1 MTGGPP
7 GRPSPFPG
15 DAPLRRLPFL
25 LAAALVWFVPG
36 PKGLA
41 AEPLRVCLDPDTPP
55 LSMVA
60 GERHGIYHEVGE
72 RLARALDR
80 PFQVYWW
87 PTDLGK
93 RAIRLTL
100 LADRCDVMLG
110 VPDVKGLMGPRLL
123 VAGPLLELGYVL
135 VLPEGR
141 SIRAI
146 EELRGLRVA
155 VAFNSE
161 AQSALATLDGVEP
174 VTFREPEQ
182 ALRALAKEEVDAAF
196 VWEAPVPWIERETGR
211 RFTIVAVDGPR
222 LRWRSAA
229 GVARANE
236 PLRDRLEELLRGM
249 TAEIAAI
256 ARDYGL
262 RYDGRIVWNWLPASA
277 ERQGSLAPAAV
288 PAIVRVA
295 AEAPAADDPQA
306 LAERGRELFNSV
318 LGCAHCH
325 GPEAVG
331 PDKPRDLR
339 RMKIRYRTG
348 WTEAYWQTVRE
359 GRLQTQSGLVMPA
372 WKDTASEE
380 DLKAILAWL
389 TGLQVS
395 R

>member
-1 MTGGPP
+1 M
-7 GRPSPFPG
+7 
-15 DAPLRRLPFL
+15 RRLPCFF
-25 LAAALVWFVPG
+25 AAALLLLVPG
-36 PKGLA
+36 PKPVA

-55 LSMVA
+55 LSMIA

-72 RLARALDR
+72 RLARALGR
-80 PFQVYWW
+80 PFQAYWW

-123 VAGPLLELGYVL
+123 VAGPILELGYVL

-141 SIRAI
+141 SLGAI
-146 EELRGLRVA
+146 EELRGRRVA
-155 VAFNSE
+155 VAFDSE

-182 ALRALAKEEVDAAF
+182 ALRALARGEVDAAF

-211 RFTIVAVDGPR
+211 RFAIVAVDGPR
-222 LRWRSAA
+222 LRWHSAA

-236 PLRDRLEELLRGM
+236 ALRDRLDELLKGM
-249 TAEIAAI
+249 AEEIAAI

-262 RYDGRIVWNWLPASA
+262 RHDGRIVWNWLPASA

-288 PAIVRVA
+288 PGTVEVA
-295 AEAPAADDPQA
+295 AEAPAPDDLQA
-306 LAERGRELFNSV
+306 IAERGRELFNSV

-325 GPEAVG
+325 GPDAVG

-380 DLKAILAWL
+380 DLRAILAWL

>member
-1 MTGGPP
+1 M
-7 GRPSPFPG
+7 
-15 DAPLRRLPFL
+15 RRLASLTLAAATAFL
-25 LAAALVWFVPG
+25 LAG
-36 PKGLA
+36 PAVA

-55 LSMVA
+55 LSTVQ
-60 GERHGIYHEVGE
+60 GNRHGIYYEVGE
-72 RLARALDR
+72 RLAAALGR

-110 VPDVKGLMGPRLL
+110 VPHVKGLMGPRLL

-135 VLPEGR
+135 VLPEGG
-141 SIRAI
+141 AI
-146 EELRGLRVA
+146 DRIDELVGRRVA

-161 AQSALATLDGVEP
+161 AQNALATLDGVVP

-182 ALRALAKEEVDAAF
+182 ALRALAAGEADAAF

-211 RFTIVAVDGPR
+211 RFTVIAIDGPR
-222 LRWRSAA
+222 LRWQSAA
-229 GVARANE
+229 GVARENE
-236 PLRDRLEELLRGM
+236 ALRDRLDELIRGM
-249 TAEIAAI
+249 REEIAAI
-256 ARDYGL
+256 ARSYGL
-262 RYDGRIVWNWLPASA
+262 RYDGRLTWNWLPASA
-277 ERQGSLAPAAV
+277 ERRSDLPV
-288 PAIVRVA
+288 EPSPIVRVA
-295 AEAPAADDPQA
+295 AEAPAADDLRA
-306 LAERGRELFNSV
+306 VAERGRELFNSV

-325 GPEAVG
+325 GPDAVG

-348 WTEAYWQTVRE
+348 WVDAYWETVRE
-359 GRLQTQSGLVMPA
+359 GRLQTRSGLVMPA

-380 DLKAILAWL
+380 DLRAILAWL

>member
-1 MTGGPP
+1 M
-7 GRPSPFPG
+7 
-15 DAPLRRLPFL
+15 RRLASLTLAAATAFL
-25 LAAALVWFVPG
+25 LAG
-36 PKGLA
+36 PAVA

-55 LSMVA
+55 LSTVQ
-60 GERHGIYHEVGE
+60 GDRHGIYHEVGE
-72 RLARALDR
+72 RLAAALGR

-110 VPDVKGLMGPRLL
+110 VPHVKGLMGPRLL
-123 VAGPLLELGYVL
+123 VAGPVLELGYVL

-141 SIRAI
+141 AI
-146 EELRGLRVA
+146 ARIDELVGRRVA

-161 AQSALATLDGVEP
+161 AQNALATLDGVLP

-182 ALRALAKEEVDAAF
+182 ALRALAAGEADAAF

-211 RFTIVAVDGPR
+211 RFTVIAIDGPR
-222 LRWRSAA
+222 LRWQSAA
-229 GVARANE
+229 GVARGNE
-236 PLRDRLEELLRGM
+236 ALRDRLDELLRGM
-249 TAEIAAI
+249 REEIAAI
-256 ARDYGL
+256 ARSYGL
-262 RYDGRIVWNWLPASA
+262 RYDGRLSWNWLPASA
-277 ERQGSLAPAAV
+277 ERRSGLPVEPSP
-288 PAIVRVA
+288 IVRVA
-295 AEAPAADDPQA
+295 AVAPAADDLRA
-306 LAERGRELFNSV
+306 VAERGRELFNSV

-325 GPEAVG
+325 GPDAVG

-348 WTEAYWQTVRE
+348 WVDAYWETVRE

-372 WKDTASEE
+372 WKDTASDE
-380 DLKAILAWL
+380 DLRAILAWL

>member
-1 MTGGPP
+1 M
-7 GRPSPFPG
+7 
-15 DAPLRRLPFL
+15 RRLPSL
-25 LAAALVWFVPG
+25 ALAAALTLLAPG
-36 PKGLA
+36 SGRA

-55 LSMVA
+55 LSMVR
-60 GERHGIYHEVGE
+60 GERHGIYHEIGE
-72 RLARALDR
+72 RLAAALGR

-100 LADRCDVMLG
+100 LADRCDVVLG
-110 VPDVKGLMGPRLL
+110 VPNVKGLMGPRLL

-135 VLPEGR
+135 VVPEGR
-141 SIRAI
+141 SIARI
-146 EELRGLRVA
+146 EELAGRRVA

-161 AQSALATLDGVEP
+161 AQNALATFDGALP
-174 VTFREPEQ
+174 VTFREPEE
-182 ALRALAKEEVDAAF
+182 ALRALARGEADAAF
-196 VWEAPVPWIERETGR
+196 VWEAPVPWIERETGQ
-211 RFTIVAVDGPR
+211 RFTVLAVDGPR
-222 LRWRSAA
+222 LRWQSAA
-229 GVARANE
+229 GVARANRA
-236 PLRDRLEELLRGM
+236 LRDRLEELLGGM
-249 TAEIAAI
+249 REEIAAI
-256 ARDYGL
+256 ARSYGL
-262 RYDGRIVWNWLPASA
+262 RYDGRIAWNWLPAAA
-277 ERQGSLAPAAV
+277 ERRGALPGDAPS
-288 PAIVRVA
+288 PIVRIA
-295 AEAPAADDPQA
+295 AEVPTGDDLRA
-306 LAERGRELFNSV
+306 IAERGRELFNSV

-339 RMKIRYRTG
+339 RMKIRYRAG

-380 DLKAILAWL
+380 ELKAILAWL

>member
-1 MTGGPP
+1 M
-7 GRPSPFPG
+7 
-15 DAPLRRLPFL
+15 RRLASLTLAAATAFL
-25 LAAALVWFVPG
+25 LAG
-36 PKGLA
+36 PDVA

-55 LSMVA
+55 LSTA
-60 GERHGIYHEVGE
+60 QGDRHGIYYEVGE
-72 RLARALDR
+72 RLAAALGR

-110 VPDVKGLMGPRLL
+110 VPHVKGLMGPRLL

-135 VLPEGR
+135 VLPEEGAIDRIDELVGR
-141 SIRAI
+141 
-146 EELRGLRVA
+146 RVA

-161 AQSALATLDGVEP
+161 AQNALATLDGVVP

-182 ALRALAKEEVDAAF
+182 ALRALAAREADAAF

-211 RFTIVAVDGPR
+211 RFTVIAIDGPR
-222 LRWRSAA
+222 LRWQSAA
-229 GVARANE
+229 GVARGNE
-236 PLRDRLEELLRGM
+236 ALRDRLDELLRGM
-249 TAEIAAI
+249 REEIAAI
-256 ARDYGL
+256 ARSYGL
-262 RYDGRIVWNWLPASA
+262 RYDGRLSWNWLPASA
-277 ERQGSLAPAAV
+277 ERRSDLPV
-288 PAIVRVA
+288 EPSPIVRVA
-295 AEAPAADDPQA
+295 AEAPAADDLRA
-306 LAERGRELFNSV
+306 VAERGRELFNSV

-325 GPEAVG
+325 GPDAVG

-348 WTEAYWQTVRE
+348 WVDAYWETVRE

-380 DLKAILAWL
+380 DLRAILAWL

>member
-1 MTGGPP
+1 M
-7 GRPSPFPG
+7 
-15 DAPLRRLPFL
+15 RRLAS
-25 LAAALVWFVPG
+25 LAAAASLALFALGPG
-36 PKGLA
+36 PA
-41 AEPLRVCLDPDTPP
+41 VAEPLRVCLDPDTPP
-55 LSMVA
+55 LSTA
-60 GERHGIYHEVGE
+60 EGDRHGIYFEVGQ
-72 RLARALDR
+72 RLAAALGR
-80 PFQVYWW
+80 SFQVFWW

-110 VPDVKGLMGPRLL
+110 VPHTKGLMGPRLL

-141 SIRAI
+141 SIASI
-146 EELRGLRVA
+146 DELAGKRVA

-161 AQSALATLDGVEP
+161 AQSALATLEQVTV
-174 VTFREPEQ
+174 VTFREPEE
-182 ALRALAKEEVDAAF
+182 ALRALAAGAVDAAF

-229 GVARANE
+229 GVARGNAA
-236 PLRDRLEELLRGM
+236 LRDRLDELLRTMAG
-249 TAEIAAI
+249 EIAVI

-262 RYDGRIVWNWLPASA
+262 RHDARIAWNWLPTSA
-277 ERQGSLAPAAV
+277 TRQGSVLPPV
-288 PAIVRVA
+288 GPPLVRVA
-295 AEAPAADDPQA
+295 AEAPAAGDLQA
-306 LAERGRELFNSV
+306 IAERGRELFNSV

-325 GPEAVG
+325 GPDAVG

-339 RMKIRYRTG
+339 RMKIRYRAG
-348 WTEAYWQTVRE
+348 WPEAYWQTVRE

-380 DLKAILAWL
+380 DLRAILAWL
-389 TGLQVS
+389 TGMQVS

>member
-1 MTGGPP
+1 M
-7 GRPSPFPG
+7 
-15 DAPLRRLPFL
+15 RRLASLTLAAATAFL
-25 LAAALVWFVPG
+25 LAG
-36 PKGLA
+36 PAVA

-55 LSMVA
+55 LSTVQ
-60 GERHGIYHEVGE
+60 GDRHGIYHEVGE
-72 RLARALDR
+72 RLAAALGR

-110 VPDVKGLMGPRLL
+110 VPHVKGLMGPRLL
-123 VAGPLLELGYVL
+123 VAGPVLELGYVL

-141 SIRAI
+141 AI
-146 EELRGLRVA
+146 ARIDELVGRRVA

-161 AQSALATLDGVEP
+161 AQNALATLDGVLP

-182 ALRALAKEEVDAAF
+182 ALRALAAGEADAAF

-211 RFTIVAVDGPR
+211 RFTVIAIDGPR
-222 LRWRSAA
+222 LRWQSAA
-229 GVARANE
+229 GVARGNE
-236 PLRDRLEELLRGM
+236 ALRDRLDELLRGM
-249 TAEIAAI
+249 REEIAAI
-256 ARDYGL
+256 ARSYGL
-262 RYDGRIVWNWLPASA
+262 RYDGRLSWNWLPASA
-277 ERQGSLAPAAV
+277 ERRSGLLVEPSP
-288 PAIVRVA
+288 IVRVA
-295 AEAPAADDPQA
+295 AVAPAADDLRA
-306 LAERGRELFNSV
+306 VAERGRELFNSV

-325 GPEAVG
+325 GPDAVG

-348 WTEAYWQTVRE
+348 WVDAYWETVRE

-372 WKDTASEE
+372 WKDTASDE
-380 DLKAILAWL
+380 DLRAILAWL